1 MTIWIHRA
9 VLLTVIRKHDLFE
22 GLCMEMTSVYLCIFF
37 AAYRILQEERHS
49 EYLLLCEM
57 EQLEEDCKDYSKYH
71 ISEVCIKL

>member
-22 GLCMEMTSVYLCIFF
+22 GLCMEMTSMYFVYFFFFFF
-37 AAYRILQEERHS
+37 AAYRILQEERLS

-57 EQLEEDCKDYSKYH
+57 EQLEEDCKDCSKYH
-71 ISEVCIKL
+71 VS